1 MRIILGAIIIVLGA
15 LLVLKSEKVYNSFG
29 SIAFFDKH
37 FGTEGGGRLGYPL
50 IGMFIV
56 FIGVLVLT
64 NMIGGFVLWVLSP
77 IVDLRGGF

>member
-1 MRIILGAIIIVLGA
+1 MHIILGAIIIVLGT
-15 LLVLKSEKVYNSFG
+15 LVVLKSEKIYNSFG

-37 FGTEGGGRLGYPL
+37 FGTEGGGRLGYKL

-64 NMIGGFVLWVLSP
+64 NMIGGFVLWIFSP
-77 IVDLRGGF
+77 LLKWSQF